1 MTTSVV
7 FDASCTYET
16 EYQWKNGDVVEPY
29 PPRGMSNIFFPRQ
42 ALERLR
48 ILKTRESGDQQVIP
62 NIVGRTNGAQMNYD
76 GDGSPSYYEYTM
88 RRKAGV
94 LMGHTNK
101 NNLSSKS
108 SYAAISSSGK
118 SKFRHITNARI
129 RKLRESQQCE
139 NTNVVIKP
147 STNSGVFGGK
157 AQLIFNPNIPFQD
170 KL

>member
-7 FDASCTYET
+7 FDDNCNYSPGYQEENGET
-16 EYQWKNGDVVEPY
+16 IDSTPIGMTIY
-29 PPRGMSNIFFPRQ
+29 PRE

-48 ILKTRESGDQQVIP
+48 ILKTRESGDGQVIP

-118 SKFRHITNARI
+118 SKFRHISNARI

-157 AQLIFNPNIPFQD
+157 DQLIFNPNIPFQD

>member
-1 MTTSVV
+1 
-7 FDASCTYET
+7 
-16 EYQWKNGDVVEPY
+16 
-29 PPRGMSNIFFPRQ
+29 
-42 ALERLR
+42 
-48 ILKTRESGDQQVIP
+48 
-62 NIVGRTNGAQMNYD
+62 
-76 GDGSPSYYEYTM
+76 M

-118 SKFRHITNARI
+118 SKFRHISNARI

>member
-7 FDASCTYET
+7 FDTDDCSYSPVYKDEKGQTINST
-16 EYQWKNGDVVEPY
+16 PD
-29 PPRGMSNIFFPRQ
+29 GMSTYPRQ

-48 ILKTRESGDQQVIP
+48 ILKTRESGDEQVTP
-62 NIVGRTNGAQMNYD
+62 NITGRFNGAQMNYD

-94 LMGHTNK
+94 LMGHTTRNQLNAK
-101 NNLSSKS
+101 TA
-108 SYAAISSSGK
+108 YAAISSSGK
-118 SKFRHITNARI
+118 SKFRHISNTRI
-129 RKLRESQQCE
+129 RKLRESQQCDI
-139 NTNVVIKP
+139 TNVVIKP

-157 AQLIFNPNIPFQD
+157 DQLIFNPNIPFQD

>member
-7 FDASCTYET
+7 FDVNCNYSPV
-16 EYQWKNGDVVEPY
+16 YQEENGQTIDSTPD
-29 PPRGMSNIFFPRQ
+29 GMSTYPRQ

-118 SKFRHITNARI
+118 SKFRHISNARI
-129 RKLRESQQCE
+129 RKLREYQQCE